1 MSAKRPSVKLIVI
14 NEREVL
20 IATSSRSGSKKF
32 PGGGIESGEG
42 IVEAAEREL
51 LEETHLVAVA
61 MQYLGKIEGTFS
73 AQNQNMSH
81 GLKPGDATEEHYFLV
96 SRYSGEPHADDD
108 ACQLEW
114 VSIDQVKGLLT
125 YDTQKQGF
133 DLLK

>member
-14 NEREVL
+14 NGEREVL

-32 PGGGIESGEG
+32 PGGGIESGED
-42 IVEAAEREL
+42 IVGAAEREL

-81 GLKPGDATEEHYFLV
+81 GLKPGDATEEHYFFV
-96 SRYSGEPHADDD
+96 KQYMGEPHADDD

-114 VSIDQVKGLLT
+114 VPIDRVKEILT

-133 DLLK
+133 SLL